1 MSHIILT
8 CSTSFVACLALS
20 ACGRT
25 EGQGPPPNALESPAP
40 ESQIVEFMV
49 TSVIWIVVIL
59 PVLSSI

>member
-1 MSHIILT
+1 MLGLVLRAPTT
-8 CSTSFVACLALS
+8 CMNDL
-20 ACGRT
+20 
-25 EGQGPPPNALESPAP
+25 GPRRVKVRPPNALESPAP